1 MSNGVQLAHVHG
13 YERVDDQDV
22 DSGSLKQEK
31 MDEDLEP
38 LEPLKRYRN
47 RPWTKICLGLI
58 SATALFIVAYCIK
71 LQISNPRMAPW
82 LAAQK
87 NGVSTICI
95 MRRLVKWLF
104 F

>member
-1 MSNGVQLAHVHG
+1 MSNGVPLARVHG

-22 DSGSLKQEK
+22 DSGPLKQEN
-31 MDEDLEP
+31 MDED

-47 RPWTKICLGLI
+47 RTWTKICLGLI
-58 SATALFIVAYCIK
+58 SATALLIVAYCVK
-71 LQISNPRMAPW
+71 LQMTKPRMAPW

-95 MRRLVKWLF
+95 MRHLVKSLF